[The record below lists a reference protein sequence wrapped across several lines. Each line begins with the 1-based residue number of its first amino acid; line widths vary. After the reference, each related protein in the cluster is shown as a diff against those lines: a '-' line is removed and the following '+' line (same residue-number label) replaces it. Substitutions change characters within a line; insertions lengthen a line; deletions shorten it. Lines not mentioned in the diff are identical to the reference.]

1 MRKSKSKAAAI
12 LAIFIANAAYGQT
25 NNVTLYGI
33 VDAGAEVTNAGMGTK
48 TRIVSGGLYGSRWG
62 MRGSEDLGN
71 GLSAL
76 FRLESG
82 INLDDGTLGQGGRLF
97 GREAVVGLN
106 SDKLGSI
113 VAGRVINTQYLAMSV
128 IDTFFFGTTGGLV
141 ALTRSGAT
149 TQQLMPLTV
158 TARQDNGVGYTSP
171 NLGGLEIRA
180 QVAAGEGSSAVGR
193 YYGISGRYRS
203 GPSDFVASYANQKG
217 AFNENGRIR
226 STIVGGSYDL
236 KVAKFYAGYARE
248 QNDCEACTGALSRA
262 TGVVG
267 GDTSVFRFLNAGVRV
282 PLGGFTAIAQIVRIS
297 DKSEYS
303 QATGDRDATAYTLG
317 GQYSLSKRT
326 TLYASFSTL
335 DNKNGSSYAI
345 GTGAAQQPAGSVDG
359 DDPRVKAASFGITHF
374 F

>member
-1 MRKSKSKAAAI
+1 MTKSKFVAGAMMI
-12 LAIFIANAAYGQT
+12 MFIANAAYGQAT
-25 NNVTLYGI
+25 NVTLYGI
-33 VDAGAEVTNAGMGTK
+33 IDAGTEVSNAGKGTK
-48 TRIVSGGLYGSRWG
+48 TRVVSGGLYGSRWG

-71 GLSAL
+71 GVSAL

-97 GREAVVGLN
+97 GREAVVGLS
-106 SDKLGSI
+106 SDKLGS
-113 VAGRVINTQYLAMSV
+113 VVGGRVINTQYLAMSV

-141 ALTRSGAT
+141 ALTRSGST

-158 TARQDNGVGYTSP
+158 TARQDNAIGYTSP
-171 NLGGLEIRA
+171 NLGGLEVKA
-180 QVAAGEGSSAVGR
+180 QIAAGEGSSSVGR

-217 AFNENGRIR
+217 PFNDNGSIR

-236 KVAKFYAGYARE
+236 KVAKIYAGFARE
-248 QNDCEACTGALSRA
+248 QNDCEMCTGALSRA
-262 TGVVG
+262 AGVVG
-267 GDTSVFRFLNAGVRV
+267 SETSEFRFLNAGVRV
-282 PLGGFTAIAQIVRIS
+282 PLGQFTAIAQVVRIN
-297 DKSEYS
+297 DKSDYS
-303 QATGDRDATAYTLG
+303 QTTGDRDATAYTIG

-326 TLYASFSTL
+326 TLYASVSTL

-359 DDPRVKAASFGITHF
+359 DDPRVKAASVGITHF